1 MHYLYKLSILVLYTF
16 NNEENMADFKMVRI
30 RNQTN
35 RKLEKL
41 QAQINRVELT
51 HKNKGEII
59 DIALTARLE
68 ESK

>member
-1 MHYLYKLSILVLYTF
+1 
-16 NNEENMADFKMVRI
+16 MADFKMVRI